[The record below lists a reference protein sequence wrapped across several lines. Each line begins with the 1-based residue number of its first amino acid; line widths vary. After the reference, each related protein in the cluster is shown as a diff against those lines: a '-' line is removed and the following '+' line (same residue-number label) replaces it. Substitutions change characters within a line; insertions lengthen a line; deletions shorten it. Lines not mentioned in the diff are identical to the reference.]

1 MTSQPRMCYD
11 VEKILGVSNEGNVRC
26 YKVQWAPVWVSS
38 LHLFGC
44 ENLIQEFLQQEEQ
57 QQKQQQQKQK
67 QPQQQQQDQQQDQQ
81 QQKPQAQQQKP
92 QEPEQLEQQQQHTM
106 HIEPT
111 NIVEGTSVID
121 PEVLEKDISLD
132 AFQDEGSNFHAD
144 INSLHHGRCDD
155 KHHPRNLSMKTNT
168 SQPETFTMVNV
179 KKEVVDA
186 ESVDS
191 FSEINHSS
199 QQPYSLQSHQESIY
213 QVDELKSLGIVSA
226 TQSESNPS
234 SCENTY
240 EATEQK
246 VFYTTAGFPQ
256 SSASYPDMLN
266 EEPEDIY
273 HCETC
278 EKSFS
283 SEKKLQYHKKYTL
296 SCGGQRPAPNKCDYC
311 DARFVSKCH
320 LKVHERTHTK
330 EKPYQCTECD
340 KAFAVKSNLRVH
352 MHIHSGERRF
362 ACENCGQTFNQGGNR
377 NQHYKRCIQK

>member
-44 ENLIQEFLQQEEQ
+44 ENLIQEFLQKQQDDQ
-57 QQKQQQQKQK
+57 QQA
-67 QPQQQQQDQQQDQQ
+67 QQQQQQAQSQQKPQAHQDQQ
-81 QQKPQAQQQKP
+81 QQ
-92 QEPEQLEQQQQHTM
+92 QQQQQQQPQQQNLE

-111 NIVEGTSVID
+111 NIVGGTYVDDID
-121 PEVLEKDISLD
+121 VPGTDTSPD
-132 AFQDEGSNFHAD
+132 ALQDEGVSNFHTD
-144 INSLHHGRCDD
+144 NNSLHHGGTGSDEM
-155 KHHPRNLSMKTNT
+155 KHHIDLSSTKSNST
-168 SQPETFTMVNV
+168 SQPETFTMVSV
-179 KKEVVDA
+179 KEEMVDDIS

-191 FSEINHSS
+191 YNFDIQ
-199 QQPYSLQSHQESIY
+199 QQPQSHQDSYKRGEWRSMGL
-213 QVDELKSLGIVSA
+213 V
-226 TQSESNPS
+226 SESQLGPQTEFYSS
-234 SCENTY
+234 SCINTF
-240 EATEQK
+240 ETTEQK
-246 VFYTTAGFPQ
+246 VFFTMAGFPQ
-256 SSASYPDMLN
+256 SSASYPDVLN
-266 EEPEDIY
+266 DEPEDIY
-273 HCETC
+273 NCETC

-283 SEKKLQYHKKYTL
+283 SEKKLHYHKKYTL
-296 SCGGQRPAPNKCDYC
+296 SCGGQRPAPHKCDYC